1 MRTFRTEPESSGS
14 SMPDTPA
21 SEERAGEFVQ
31 SLDRGLAVIRAFG
44 AERPSL
50 TLSEVARQTG
60 LSRAAARRFLHT
72 LVELGY
78 VGSDGREFHLRPR
91 LLELGYAYLSGL
103 SLPEIAQPHLQR
115 LSDETGESSSV
126 AVLDEDEIVYVA
138 RVAVPRIMSVSI
150 AVGSRLPAFA
160 TSLGRAIVASRPSE
174 FRDEFLRRAELRPL
188 TSHTIIDRAVLSDEL
203 ERVAAKGW
211 SLVDQEFQEGSRS
224 IAAPIRDY
232 TGAVV
237 AAVNVAAPAR
247 LSESTSVFL
256 EPLLRA
262 AEAIELDLRQTRTH
276 FP

>member
-203 ERVAAKGW
+203 ERVAAQGW

>member
-14 SMPDTPA
+14 SMPDTQA

-203 ERVAAKGW
+203 ERVAAQGW